1 MWWIIWI
8 TLRFIESSPI
18 LFKWILR
25 WWTCWGSCKLI
36 RFATLSIELVAE
48 CLLLFFCHSL
58 RDRVKLCRILRT
70 ENLWVPHELSFVDWC
85 YLNIFTDTK
94 MICRF
99 LETLDISLL
108 FLGCV
113 NSRIW
118 LWRLINISIHCLVLE
133 IVHLFLDVLREVKVL
148 IRDSNLLLTFQT
160 LELNTNWLQSFYLTP
175 EHFC

>member
-18 LFKWILR
+18 LFERILR
-25 WWTCWGSCKLI
+25 GWTCWSCCKLI
-36 RFATLSIELVAE
+36 RFTTLSIELVSE

-58 RDRVKLCRILRT
+58 RYRVKLCRILRT
-70 ENLWVPHELSFVDWC
+70 ENLWIAHKLPFVDWS
-85 YLNIFTDTK
+85 YLYIFTDSK

-118 LWRLINISIHCLVLE
+118 LWRLINISVHCLVLQ
-133 IVHLFLDVLREVKVL
+133 IVHLFLDVLCKVKVL
-148 IRDSNLLLTFQT
+148 IWDCNLLLTFQT
-160 LELNTNWLQSFYLTP
+160 LELDANWL
-175 EHFC
+175 